1 MATLVASQSSSQGNP
16 LEFNSN
22 DTSNLFFGTSSA
34 DYLNFSGKGKLTVLD
49 VSNGDVFSFENMA
62 STGFKAKVA
71 GNTVS
76 LLNGKGVEVAKLG
89 GLVSGESIKVQF
101 SDGNFMTLAGGATG
115 ATFKDGGSTATAT
128 TLTGSSAD
136 LNLNSLKLTE
146 ADISAVVN
154 GNTVTVTVTPELG
167 TAGKT
172 GITATADLSLF
183 GGSSTQASDNGSPS
197 NGWAFTFTPTSGTLQ
212 NSVKKI
218 SVASSNDRSLVD
230 LTNPSEV
237 DFGDAVSVS
246 LTKGSDTVTVDNI
259 APVID
264 RTSITTTNPTST
276 SVKVVVPKADLLGND
291 IAGVTVDFSKF
302 GATTTAGPSEVE
314 ATLVG
319 TNYEATADF
328 GGTAPS
334 TPYATVTA
342 IDIVGNVTTFS
353 DFVGLNA

>member
-76 LLNGKGVEVAKLG
+76 LLNGKGTEVAKLG
-89 GLVSGESIKVQF
+89 GLVSGESITVKF
-101 SDGNFMTLAGGATG
+101 SDGNFMTLAGGAT
-115 ATFKDGGSTATAT
+115 FKDGGSTAAATA
-128 TLTGSSAD
+128 LTGSSTN

-146 ADISAVVN
+146 ADISASVSS
-154 GNTVTVTVTPELG
+154 NTLTVTVTPELA
-167 TAGKT
+167 TT

-183 GGSSTQASDNGSPS
+183 GGSKTASPS
-197 NGWAFTFTPTSGTLQ
+197 ASTTTTWTFTFTPTSGTLQ
-212 NSVKKI
+212 DSVKKI
-218 SVASSNDRSLVD
+218 SVSSSNDRSLVD
-230 LTNPSEV
+230 PSSPSGV

-264 RTSITTTNPTST
+264 KDSITTTVTGS
-276 SVKVVVPKADLLGND
+276 SVKVVVPKTDLLGND

-302 GATTTAGPSEVE
+302 GTTTAGPKEVE

-328 GGTAPS
+328 TGSATS
-334 TPYATVTA
+334 PYATVTA
-342 IDIVGNVTTFS
+342 IDIVGNVTSFS
-353 DFVGLNA
+353 DFEG